1 MSFINCTLI
10 MYLYLKTVHYLN
22 LCNWHLFMNAEFKPR
37 KHRFMNITD
46 CHWCFKTIRKITY
59 GKKMQRNLHHCQNP
73 VWNNRSLGSCP
84 WMENRPK
91 KFKHTLTNHLRVV
104 ENFIKCVEEVFI
116 KYFPNENNYT
126 CNTVCQHILKG
137 IFKEKSLLYLTVL

>member
-1 MSFINCTLI
+1 
-10 MYLYLKTVHYLN
+10 
-22 LCNWHLFMNAEFKPR
+22 
-37 KHRFMNITD
+37 
-46 CHWCFKTIRKITY
+46 
-59 GKKMQRNLHHCQNP
+59 
-73 VWNNRSLGSCP
+73 
-84 WMENRPK
+84 MENRPK

-116 KYFPNENNYT
+116 KYFLNENNYT